1 MERRPLHSV
10 KFDKLFLFYFIYCD
24 TQPSIFWASWEF
36 FKKVTP
42 GFWKEKGSPLSR
54 HFRKTGCL
62 HKVLSIYT
70 AARCKFFYLIGN
82 VSLCMNQCWAD
93 IQIFQIFTSD
103 IIPDIKTDIQSMSLG
118 AISGMISEMLY
129 IIHRDIR
136 KLCQI

>member
-1 MERRPLHSV
+1 VERRPLHSV

-24 TQPSIFWASWEF
+24 TQPSIFWVSWEL
-36 FKKVTP
+36 KK
-42 GFWKEKGSPLSR
+42 KGNTRILPTRFSR
-54 HFRKTGCL
+54 LCGHFRKSGCL

-70 AARCKFFYLIGN
+70 AARCKFFYLIGI

-103 IIPDIKTDIQSMSLG
+103 IKTDIQWMSLG
-118 AISGMISEMLY
+118 EISGLISEMLY